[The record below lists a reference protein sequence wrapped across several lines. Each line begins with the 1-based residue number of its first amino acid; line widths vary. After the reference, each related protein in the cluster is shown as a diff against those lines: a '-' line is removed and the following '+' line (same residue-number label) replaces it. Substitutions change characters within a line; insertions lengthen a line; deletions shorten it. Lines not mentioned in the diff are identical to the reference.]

1 MKILH
6 KNNIENNIIV
16 NLTSVELK
24 KISYAI
30 ILNDNTKYDKN
41 IFISEITKNF
51 LNIYTIK
58 FNKDLDS
65 CYEYIKY
72 ILNCDLEQLEN
83 EYNNTRVGKINKIK
97 NKIVK
102 TKLNF

>member
-65 CYEYIKY
+65 CCEYIKY

>member
-30 ILNDNTKYDKN
+30 ILNGNTKYDKN

-65 CYEYIKY
+65 CCEYIKY